1 MKPKEFLIQVATLYH
16 FKVGLPPLAEHRPA
30 RSRELGE
37 RMKVQIVHPSRHRP
51 THESECRRTE
61 QLAGGPRRQCV
72 RQHRGMVKS

>member
-16 FKVGLPPLAEHRPA
+16 FEVSLPPLAKYRPA

-37 RMKVQIVHPSRHRP
+37 GMKVQIVHPSRYRP

-61 QLAGGPRRQCV
+61 QLAGGPRRQYV
-72 RQHRGMVKS
+72 GQHRGTAKS